1 MVTTIH
7 DVTLAHFF
15 ALGGPLAWKDRPERP
30 GFTFFQAG
38 TEISLIPMGAR
49 VNLGVTSGREQ
60 EGRGGVAPVEG
71 QENEKQAIS
80 FQLSAISLELGGGGV
95 GFQRG
100 CTESSEDHR

>member
-7 DVTLAHFF
+7 DVTLAHCF
-15 ALGGPLAWKDRPERP
+15 ALGGPLARKDRPERP

-49 VNLGVTSGREQ
+49 VNLGVTSGRGQ

-71 QENEKQAIS
+71 QEK
-80 FQLSAISLELGGGGV
+80 
-95 GFQRG
+95 
-100 CTESSEDHR
+100 